1 MKLSKVQLQHIE
13 DFELSVASLAKSIEA
28 LRIAARQ
35 LDAVGV
41 VADFAMPDPIK
52 VVHYVFKSVPIT
64 VSDIKAAKAERDGAI
79 APGPKLPDAATAI
92 DTRSGEQRV
101 NVKRT
106 CPYCEKIPEYTHRDG
121 EPVCRCSTASCP
133 GRERWLTYEEF
144 EEQADAIKPAAVPG
158 HADWCNEFNRS
169 GLPCNCVIK
178 HADS

>member
-1 MKLSKVQLQHIE
+1 MKLTEDQLHAIE
-13 DFELSVASLAKSIEA
+13 LF
-28 LRIAARQ
+28 Q
-35 LDAVGV
+35 DAVKENQNVIELLRLRARELDLRGV

-106 CPYCEKIPEYTHRDG
+106 CQYCEKMPEYTHRDG

-169 GLPCNCVIK
+169 GLPCNCVLK